1 MAGYLTVDA
10 MKAYW
15 EEQGYA
21 LAPDADPAKVTSA
34 WNRGAS
40 VIDRYE
46 RYFSGVRTGG
56 FAQEHAF
63 PRDGA
68 TTYYGQ
74 AIPNGTTPVAI
85 ANASFEAAWLE
96 FGTPGI
102 LSPVVTGT
110 SMAKRKRVG
119 QLEIEYSTSTST
131 DIDDLVRLA
140 TPVVTTIEGLLWQF
154 MTPVLPAI
162 AVV

>member
-1 MAGYLTVDA
+1 MAGYQTVDA

-15 EEQGYA
+15 AEAGYVV
-21 LAPDADPAKVTSA
+21 PSDADPAKLSAA

-46 RYFSGVRTGG
+46 ARFSGVRSGG
-56 FAQEHAF
+56 FEQAHAWG
-63 PRDGA
+63 RDGA

-74 AIPNGTTPVAI
+74 AIPNGVVPIAI

-96 FGTPGI
+96 FGKPGI
-102 LSPVVTGT
+102 LSPVVTGS
-110 SMAKRKRVG
+110 SMAKRKKVG
-119 QLEIEYSTSTST
+119 QLEIEYASSSAT
-131 DIDDLVRLA
+131 DIDDLVKLA
-140 TPVVTTIEGLLWQF
+140 TPVVTIIEDLLWQF

-162 AVV
+162 LVV

>member
-1 MAGYLTVDA
+1 MAGYPDIA
-10 MKAYW
+10 SMRDYW
-15 EEQGYA
+15 AEQGYVV
-21 LAPDADPAKVTSA
+21 PDGTTDEQLTPA

-56 FAQEHAF
+56 FEQEHAF

-102 LSPVVTGT
+102 LSPVVTGS
-110 SMAKRKRVG
+110 SMAKRKKVG

-154 MTPVLPAI
+154 MTPVLPTI